1 MLFRSRHPVAFPYG
15 EIFRL
20 VDFSMAQ
27 RRGQR
32 PDALFPVGAVL
43 GIGVDL
49 RRSGIFKAGRFCE
62 AADGRDLEVAAG
74 LLPRRVAPFG
84 QAVVDVAKIAARLQ
98 PEIGSALGG
107 ERSVQCE
114 TYR

>member
-62 AADGRDLEVAAG
+62 AAVGRDLEVAAG
-74 LLPRRVAPFG
+74 LLDRTSVVYGKRVS
-84 QAVVDVAKIAARLQ
+84 VRVD
-98 PEIGSALGG
+98 LGG
-107 ERSVQCE
+107 GRIDKKKKQ
-114 TYR
+114 RK